1 MSNFNFATIDS
12 SKPASLK
19 QVFAIASRFTPIAAK
34 KLKVSGVTINK
45 ILRPRITAS
54 LQSLEPSHG
63 QIQTWFKSTTVPKE
77 ILSLI
82 KTEGLDGKT
91 TEPEAKAKPK
101 ASKKVKPKAS
111 KKVKPKAAK
120 QDFKTPVEQDAPK
133 QAVKSDVVWKTTS
146 KGTELEQRLV
156 VLEALQ
162 SQQTEDIQ
170 TIKTGMEAL
179 LFALN
184 GDLNS

>member
-19 QVFAIASRFTPIAAK
+19 QIFAIASRFTPIAAK

-91 TEPEAKAKPK
+91 TEPTAKAKPK
-101 ASKKVKPKAS
+101 ASKKVKPKAA
-111 KKVKPKAAK
+111 KK
-120 QDFKTPVEQDAPK
+120 DFKAPVEQDAPK

>member
-34 KLKVSGVTINK
+34 QLKVSGVTINK

-54 LQSLEPSHG
+54 LQSLEPTHG

-82 KTEGLDGKT
+82 KTEGLDGK
-91 TEPEAKAKPK
+91 PAA
-101 ASKKVKPKAS
+101 KVKPKAS
-111 KKVKPKAAK
+111 KKVKVTVKPKA
-120 QDFKTPVEQDAPK
+120 TPKVSEEPEAPK
-133 QAVKSDVVWKTTS
+133 QAIKSGVVWKTTS
-146 KGTELEQRLV
+146 KGTELDQRMAI
-156 VLEALQ
+156 LEALQ

-170 TIKTGMEAL
+170 TIKTGMESLIA
-179 LFALN
+179 ALN
-184 GDLNS
+184 GNL

>member
-12 SKPASLK
+12 SKSASLK
-19 QVFAIASRFTPIAAK
+19 QIFAIASRFTPIAAK

-91 TEPEAKAKPK
+91 TEPTAKAKPK
-101 ASKKVKPKAS
+101 ASKKVKPKA
-111 KKVKPKAAK
+111 KAKPKAAK

-179 LFALN
+179 LSALN
-184 GDLNS
+184 GGLNS

>member
-19 QVFAIASRFTPIAAK
+19 QVFAIASRLTPIAAK

-54 LQSLEPSHG
+54 LQSLEPTHG

-91 TEPEAKAKPK
+91 TEPTA
-101 ASKKVKPKAS
+101 KVKPKAS
-111 KKVKPKAAK
+111 KKVKPKAPK
-120 QDFKTPVEQDAPK
+120 QDFKAPVEQDAPK

>member
-54 LQSLEPSHG
+54 LQSLEPTHG

-91 TEPEAKAKPK
+91 TEPTAKAKPK
-101 ASKKVKPKAS
+101 ASKKVKPKA
-111 KKVKPKAAK
+111 PK
-120 QDFKTPVEQDAPK
+120 QDFKAPVELEEQ
-133 QAVKSDVVWKTTS
+133 KSASGNKSWKVAS
-146 KGTELEQRLV
+146 KATEMDQRLV

-184 GDLNS
+184 GGLNS

>member
-19 QVFAIASRFTPIAAK
+19 QIFAIASRFTPIAAK

-91 TEPEAKAKPK
+91 TEPTAKAKPK
-101 ASKKVKPKAS
+101 ASKKVKPKA
-111 KKVKPKAAK
+111 KAKPKAPK
-120 QDFKTPVEQDAPK
+120 QDFKAPVELEEQ
-133 QAVKSDVVWKTTS
+133 KSASGNKSWKVAS
-146 KGTELEQRLV
+146 KATEMDQRLV

>member
-91 TEPEAKAKPK
+91 TEPTAKAKPK
-101 ASKKVKPKAS
+101 ASKKVKPKAA
-111 KKVKPKAAK
+111 KK
-120 QDFKTPVEQDAPK
+120 DFKAPVEQDAPK

-170 TIKTGMEAL
+170 TIKTGMESL

>member
-19 QVFAIASRFTPIAAK
+19 QIFAIASRFTPIAAK

-54 LQSLEPSHG
+54 LQSLEPTHG

-82 KTEGLDGKT
+82 KTEGLSGETAD
-91 TEPEAKAKPK
+91 KAKPK
-101 ASKKVKPKAS
+101 AKVKPKA
-111 KKVKPKAAK
+111 VE
-120 QDFKTPVEQDAPK
+120 QDFKAPL
-133 QAVKSDVVWKTTS
+133 
-146 KGTELEQRLV
+146 ELEEQKSATGNKSWKVASKATEMDQRLAI
-156 VLEALQ
+156 LEALQ

-170 TIKTGMEAL
+170 TIKTGMESLIA
-179 LFALN
+179 ALN
-184 GDLNS
+184 GNL

>member
-1 MSNFNFATIDS
+1 MSNFNFASLDS
-12 SKPASLK
+12 AKPASLK
-19 QVFAIASRFTPIAAK
+19 QVFAIASRLTPIAAK

-54 LQSLEPSHG
+54 LQSLEPTHG

-82 KTEGLDGKT
+82 KTEGLSGEIAD
-91 TEPEAKAKPK
+91 KA
-101 ASKKVKPKAS
+101 KPKAS

-120 QDFKTPVEQDAPK
+120 QDFKAPVELEEQ
-133 QAVKSDVVWKTTS
+133 KSASGNKSWKVAS
-146 KGTELEQRLV
+146 KATEMDQRLAI
-156 VLEALQ
+156 LEALQ

-179 LFALN
+179 LSALN
-184 GDLNS
+184 GGLNS

>member
-34 KLKVSGVTINK
+34 KLKVSGITINK

-54 LQSLEPSHG
+54 LQSLEPTHG

-91 TEPEAKAKPK
+91 TEPTAKAKPK
-101 ASKKVKPKAS
+101 ASKKVKPKAA
-111 KKVKPKAAK
+111 KK
-120 QDFKTPVEQDAPK
+120 DFKAPVEQDAPK

>member
-54 LQSLEPSHG
+54 LQSLEPTHG

-101 ASKKVKPKAS
+101 ASKKVKPKA
-111 KKVKPKAAK
+111 PK
-120 QDFKTPVEQDAPK
+120 QDFKAPVEQDAPK
-133 QAVKSDVVWKTTS
+133 QAVQSDVVWKTTS

>member
-54 LQSLEPSHG
+54 LQSLEPTHG

-91 TEPEAKAKPK
+91 TEPK
-101 ASKKVKPKAS
+101 ASKKVKAA
-111 KKVKPKAAK
+111 VKPKAAK
-120 QDFKTPVEQDAPK
+120 QDFKAPVEQDAPK

-170 TIKTGMEAL
+170 TIKTGMESL

-184 GDLNS
+184 GNLNS

>member
-54 LQSLEPSHG
+54 LQSLEPTHG

-91 TEPEAKAKPK
+91 TEPTA
-101 ASKKVKPKAS
+101 KVKPKAS
-111 KKVKPKAAK
+111 KKVKPKAPK
-120 QDFKTPVEQDAPK
+120 QDFKAPVEQDAPK

>member
-91 TEPEAKAKPK
+91 TEPTAKAKPK
-101 ASKKVKPKAS
+101 ASKKVKAA
-111 KKVKPKAAK
+111 VKPKAAK
-120 QDFKTPVEQDAPK
+120 EDFKAPVEQDAPK

-170 TIKTGMEAL
+170 TIKTGMESL

>member
-19 QVFAIASRFTPIAAK
+19 QVFAIASRLTPIAAK

-54 LQSLEPSHG
+54 LQSLEPTHG

-82 KTEGLDGKT
+82 KTEGLDGKK
-91 TEPEAKAKPK
+91 TEPTAKVKPKAKAKTKAKAKPK
-101 ASKKVKPKAS
+101 AP
-111 KKVKPKAAK
+111 K
-120 QDFKTPVEQDAPK
+120 QDFKAPVKQDAPK
-133 QAVKSDVVWKTTS
+133 QAVQSDVVWKTTS
-146 KGTELEQRLV
+146 KAAEFDQRIVFMESFIAESSDKFSDINSKLD
-156 VLEALQ
+156 ALMAHL
-162 SQQTEDIQ
+162 T
-170 TIKTGMEAL
+170 AP
-179 LFALN
+179 
-184 GDLNS
+184 NS

>member
-19 QVFAIASRFTPIAAK
+19 QIFAISSRFTPIAAK

-63 QIQTWFKSTTVPKE
+63 QIQTWFKSTIVPKE

-82 KTEGLDGKT
+82 KTEGLSGET
-91 TEPEAKAKPK
+91 AEPTA
-101 ASKKVKPKAS
+101 KVKPKAS
-111 KKVKPKAAK
+111 KKVKVTIKPKAPK
-120 QDFKTPVEQDAPK
+120 QDFKAPVELEEQ
-133 QAVKSDVVWKTTS
+133 KSATGNKSWKVAS
-146 KGTELEQRLV
+146 KATEMDQRLAA
-156 VLEALQ
+156 LEALQ

-179 LFALN
+179 LSAL
-184 GDLNS
+184 S

>member
-101 ASKKVKPKAS
+101 A
-111 KKVKPKAAK
+111 AK

-179 LFALN
+179 LSALN
-184 GDLNS
+184 GGLNS

>member
-91 TEPEAKAKPK
+91 TEPTAKA
-101 ASKKVKPKAS
+101 KPKAS

-120 QDFKTPVEQDAPK
+120 QDFKAPVEQDAPK

-170 TIKTGMEAL
+170 TIKTGMESL

>member
-54 LQSLEPSHG
+54 LQSLEPTHG

-82 KTEGLDGKT
+82 KTEGLDGK
-91 TEPEAKAKPK
+91 PAAKVKPKAKAKPK
-101 ASKKVKPKAS
+101 AP
-111 KKVKPKAAK
+111 K
-120 QDFKTPVEQDAPK
+120 QDFKAPVVQEAPK
-133 QAVKSDVVWKTTS
+133 QAIKSDVVWKTTS
-146 KGTELEQRLV
+146 KAAEFDQRIVFMESFIAESSDKFSDINSKLD
-156 VLEALQ
+156 ALMAHL
-162 SQQTEDIQ
+162 T
-170 TIKTGMEAL
+170 AP
-179 LFALN
+179 
-184 GDLNS
+184 NS

>member
-91 TEPEAKAKPK
+91 AEPKAKAKPT
-101 ASKKVKPKAS
+101 AKVKPKAS

-146 KGTELEQRLV
+146 KGTELEQRLI

-170 TIKTGMEAL
+170 TIKTGMESL

>member
-19 QVFAIASRFTPIAAK
+19 QIFAIASRFTPIAAK

-91 TEPEAKAKPK
+91 TEPTAKAKPK
-101 ASKKVKPKAS
+101 ASKKVKPKA
-111 KKVKPKAAK
+111 AK
-120 QDFKTPVEQDAPK
+120 EDFKAPVEQDVPK

-170 TIKTGMEAL
+170 TIKTGMESL

>member
-91 TEPEAKAKPK
+91 TKPT
-101 ASKKVKPKAS
+101 AKVKPKAS
-111 KKVKPKAAK
+111 KKVKPKAPK
-120 QDFKTPVEQDAPK
+120 QDFKAPVEQDAPK

-179 LFALN
+179 LSALN
-184 GDLNS
+184 GGLNS